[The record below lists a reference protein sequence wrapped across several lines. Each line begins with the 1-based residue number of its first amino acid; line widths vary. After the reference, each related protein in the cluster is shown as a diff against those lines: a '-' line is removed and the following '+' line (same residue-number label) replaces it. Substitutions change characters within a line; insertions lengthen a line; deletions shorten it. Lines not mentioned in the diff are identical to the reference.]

1 MNKRLTIIYRLSFC
15 IFLCAFF
22 NTIAYSQSNGT
33 SLRNDI
39 TVEHVIEFPKEGF
52 RNEPIRLVKDE
63 VTGNLLYNEYGGT
76 IWEIDITSPT
86 PVFNFRY
93 SAFDHNL
100 PIVQGMTMHDDIL
113 YLVGN
118 EEVNN
123 GNDNVG
129 IIAKGVRI
137 DNNRREWTVIARTE
151 PYLGKPETPFDHKMA
166 GNAVSPDGQFIY
178 VSTNSRTNHGEV
190 AGLSREDDLNILILK
205 IPTNPSSPI
214 DLRNDKTWLRNNG
227 YLYAEGIRNGFD
239 MAFDNNGNLF
249 EVENS
254 GQRDDPEEMNW
265 IREGRH
271 YGFPY
276 RLGGNDNPIIT
287 AGYDSNNDPLVP
299 NDQKGTP
306 LFAYDPNF
314 PAPPAGVTFSEP
326 IRNLGPD
333 ADLFRDPNTGAI
345 RDASN
350 EGSFITTFTAH
361 RSPVGFGF
369 DNANTMGGNFTGDA
383 FMASFSG
390 NTWPLIG
397 GDSEDLL
404 HIELNYN
411 GALDNYDANVYKI
424 ATGFAQP
431 IDIVVDDNII
441 WLAEYGDGVNRG
453 LWKITL
459 PCGNTAICGGNPPPP
474 TTFSCDNIMV
484 TGGQQQIRVSGLP
497 ATSVEVTIYN
507 SSNELIFSCN
517 NSCPDIPMLTG
528 LAAGNYRVNVKAFDN
543 NSVLVCEKTN
553 IPAIVNST
561 PPPTF
566 SCDDVNI
573 VGGDA
578 QINITGLTAPNE
590 ILQVFDANFNLV
602 FRCEGG
608 DCGDE
613 QLIDNLSAEKHLVN
627 IQFYDENFEFVCSLE
642 GIPINVTGG
651 TPSSNCDDLTIE
663 GKEAQIAITNLTAPI
678 EIVQVFDENY
688 TSIFRCEGE
697 DCGSE
702 QFINDLSAGD
712 YFVSV
717 QFYTANWELICEET
731 NVKVTVTGEINP
743 PTGSADCNALVFTPE
758 AGQISVTGLNTA
770 YSQIQIIGRNTD
782 WQVITICQG
791 DCAETQIIPNL
802 AVGEYAVKVQLN
814 GADGTDCYRE
824 ENITVSE
831 DSNNSDCTI
840 EIIAANFPNT
850 VNPGETITIQ
860 ATVRNNSTTLS
871 ANTTLGLY
879 QFIGGNAFFPSPQLI
894 GETPTNGFQPNETRV
909 ITFSVQL
916 PDPLFNT
923 ALLPIGSS
931 SVTNNFILLTGEN
944 TGIIE
949 AQKCNF
955 PIDFDIDYPD
965 ADLALS
971 FENNQHCID
980 TEGVVNVDLK
990 VTNAGNTFVKAPI
1003 YILLDDNCSFVNQTN
1018 VICQPFTNVAYYKL
1032 DQDLPVGTSFTIP
1045 KPFKVPNTQITE
1057 WNYSPSIAATASNI
1071 EDINTSNNSVSAT
1084 FTQTTSC
1091 GENSTVD
1098 CNQIQTSSSGNQIT
1112 IANLTAPIEIVQ
1124 VFDQN
1129 YQLVYRCQ
1137 GTDCG
1142 SEQTINDLAAGNYFV
1157 NVQFY
1162 TADWKFIC
1170 AKENIVVE
1178 VGGGGSCEEAEK
1190 TGFTFLGKMDNKSF
1204 YLSDNRLPFNDAKQA
1219 CVDAGSQLATSLT
1232 TATIDFLKNNIE
1244 GEAFLDLTDAN
1255 NEGNFQWADGSTYN
1269 ATIFDNNATND
1280 YAFVANWAT
1289 DLVATSEGAWKNFV
1303 CEVPC
1308 LVFGESRATSK
1319 GIEKAIK
1326 LFPNPA
1332 QSIIN
1337 LQVLPLMDKKGRIQI
1352 FNIYGQLVQ
1361 QFDQLHFNTVH
1372 QQLEIPNFENGL
1384 YLLTIQADNMP
1395 LISKRFVV
1403 EHWR

>member
-1 MNKRLTIIYRLSFC
+1 MNKHLTTTYRLSF
-15 IFLCAFF
+15 FLLLTTFF
-22 NTIAYSQSNGT
+22 NTIVYNQSNGT

-63 VTGNLLYNEYGGT
+63 MTGNLLYNEYGGT
-76 IWEIDITSPT
+76 IWEVDITSPT
-86 PVFNFRY
+86 PSFNFQY

-100 PIVQGMTMHDDIL
+100 PIVQGMTMHNDIL

-123 GNDNVG
+123 GDDNVG
-129 IIAKGVRI
+129 IIVKGVRV

-190 AGLSREDDLNILILK
+190 AGLGREDDLNILILK

-265 IREGRH
+265 IREGKH

-314 PAPPAGVTFSEP
+314 PTPPAGVTFSEP

-333 ADLFRDPNTGAI
+333 ADLFRDPITGAI

-369 DNANTMGGNFTGDA
+369 DNANTMGGDFTGDA

-459 PCGNTAICGGNPPPP
+459 PCGTPSVCGTVTPP
-474 TTFSCDNIMV
+474 TYTCEDINV
-484 TGGQQQIRVSGLP
+484 QGGEGQI
-497 ATSVEVTIYN
+497 T
-507 SSNELIFSCN
+507 
-517 NSCPDIPMLTG
+517 
-528 LAAGNYRVNVKAFDN
+528 
-543 NSVLVCEKTN
+543 
-553 IPAIVNST
+553 
-561 PPPTF
+561 
-566 SCDDVNI
+566 
-573 VGGDA
+573 
-578 QINITGLTAPNE
+578 ITGLTAPNE
-590 ILQVFDANFNLV
+590 IVQIFDANFNLV

-651 TPSSNCDDLTIE
+651 TPSGNCDDLTIE

-688 TSIFRCEGE
+688 MPIFRCEGE

-702 QFINDLSAGD
+702 QFINDLTAGN
-712 YFVSV
+712 YIVSV

-731 NVKVTVTGEINP
+731 NVKVTVTGNINP
-743 PTGSADCNALVFTPE
+743 PPPTGNADCAALTFTPE
-758 AGQISVTGLNTA
+758 AGQISVAGLNTA
-770 YSQIQIIGRNTD
+770 YSQVQIIGQNTD

-802 AVGEYAVKVQLN
+802 AAGAYAVKVQLN

-831 DSNNSDCTI
+831 GSNNSDCTI
-840 EIIAANFPNT
+840 EVIAANFPNT
-850 VNPGETITIQ
+850 VNPGATITIQ

-879 QFIGGNAFFPSPQLI
+879 QFIGGNEFFPSPRLI
-894 GETPTNGFQPNETRV
+894 SDIPINGFQPNETRV
-909 ITFSVQL
+909 ITFSIQL

-990 VTNAGNTFVKAPI
+990 VTNTGNTFVKAPI
-1003 YILLDDNCSFVNQTN
+1003 YILLDDNCSFVNRTN
-1018 VICQPFTNVAYYKL
+1018 VICQPFTNIAYYKL
-1032 DQDLPVGTSFTIP
+1032 DQDLPVDAAFTIP

-1084 FTQTTSC
+1084 FTQTASC
-1091 GENSTVD
+1091 GENSTVN

-1112 IANLTAPIEIVQ
+1112 ITNLIAPIEIVQ

-1129 YQLVYRCQ
+1129 YQLVFRCQ

-1162 TADWKFIC
+1162 TADWTFIC
-1170 AKENIVVE
+1170 AKDNILVE
-1178 VGGGGSCEEAEK
+1178 VGGGGNCEESEK

-1204 YLSDNRLPFNDAKQA
+1204 YLSDNRLPFNNARQA

-1232 TATIDFLKNNIE
+1232 TAIIDFLKNNIE

-1255 NEGNFQWADGSTYN
+1255 NEGNFQWGDGSTYN
-1269 ATIFDNNATND
+1269 AIVFDNNAIND
-1280 YAFVANWAT
+1280 YAFVANWAA
-1289 DLVATSEGAWKNFV
+1289 DLVATNEGAWKNFV

-1319 GIEKAIK
+1319 VIEKTIK

-1332 QSIIN
+1332 QSAIT
-1337 LQVLPLMDKKGRIQI
+1337 LQVLPLKAKKGSIAI
-1352 FNIYGQLVQ
+1352 YNIYGQEIKQFKDLN
-1361 QFDQLHFNTVH
+1361 FDQAHL
-1372 QQLEIPNFENGL
+1372 QLDVSNFENGL
-1384 YLLTIQADNMP
+1384 YLLKIKADNYR
-1395 LISKRFVV
+1395 LISKRFVI
-1403 EHWR
+1403 EHWK